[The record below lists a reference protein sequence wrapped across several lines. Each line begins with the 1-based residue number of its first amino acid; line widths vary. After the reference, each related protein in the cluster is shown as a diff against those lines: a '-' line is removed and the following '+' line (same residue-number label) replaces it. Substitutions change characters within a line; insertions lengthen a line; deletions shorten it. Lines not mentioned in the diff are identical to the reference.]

1 MARKKRHSLPPP
13 PDSPAWINQT
23 AFRIAERSWKRRD
36 LPDSVLETLIDP
48 RSPDQYVATGALLE
62 IPLDVDPREAC
73 DDFGFS
79 GAETRDSLKA
89 YKLGDYQGLLIIPNL
104 FSAKAQRK
112 LIRHCLRSYTC
123 FPNVTNLD
131 THWRIPNEGLWKL
144 HESGKEIQLDMRHDG
159 SVGDGGYSSEEEV
172 ELPTDSQEQADSSVK
187 VTVKIDPPTTSVKHL
202 TALSPSSLLPR
213 LRWTSLGFQ
222 YNWSTKE
229 YHLDRRPPFPPLIAA
244 LSTAIVRAIAS
255 TTLYPASS
263 YIPEAGI
270 VNFYQLRD
278 ALMAHQDR
286 SEENVRAP
294 LVSFSLGNE
303 GIFLFGTEEKKDK
316 PVAIKLTSGD
326 VCIMYGKGRR
336 AFHSVPRI
344 LENTLPAYLAP
355 DAPLEEGE
363 EEWALFGDYMTTTRV
378 NINVRQVY

>member
-23 AFRIAERSWKRRD
+23 AFRIAERTWKRRE

-48 RSPDQYVATGALLE
+48 RSPDQWVATGALLE

-73 DDFGFS
+73 IDFGYPEA
-79 GAETRDSLKA
+79 GTRDAIKA
-89 YKLGDYQGLLIIPNL
+89 YKLGDYEGLLIIPNL

-112 LIRHCLRSYTC
+112 LIRHCLRNYTC

-131 THWRIPNEGLWKL
+131 THWRIPKEGLWKL
-144 HESGKEIQLDMRHDG
+144 HESGKKIHLEMRHDG
-159 SVGDGGYSSEEEV
+159 SVGEDGYSSEEEV
-172 ELPTDSQEQADSSVK
+172 ELPIDSQDQTDSSVK
-187 VTVKIDPPTTSVKHL
+187 VK
-202 TALSPSSLLPR
+202 
-213 LRWTSLGFQ
+213 

-229 YHLDRRPPFPPLIAA
+229 YHLDRRPPFPALIAA
-244 LSTAIVRAIAS
+244 LSTAIVEAISS

-326 VCIMYGKGRR
+326 VCVMYGKGRR

-344 LENTLPAYLAP
+344 LENTLPPYLAR

-363 EEWALFGDYMTTTRV
+363 EEWALFGEYMTTTRV